1 MNKMLKAKSRIV
13 NRPSISKGKKY
24 DKIFV
29 YLPQAIVTDSAYP
42 FDIGDIV
49 IVSIDTKHQRLII
62 EKVKYDEK

>member
-1 MNKMLKAKSRIV
+1 MNKMIKAKSKIV

-42 FDIGDIV
+42 FCTGDIV
-49 IVSIDTKHQRLII
+49 IVSIDTKNNRIII
-62 EKVKYDEK
+62 EKEKGDEN